1 LTAGFSLADN
11 SSGESPARHDR
22 IAHVTGT
29 YATAITVVALFLAAW
44 TLISAAANRPRGVA
58 LLASGLVLEVLLLG
72 FAIGGLVQMAGSD
85 RDLARAEFVMY
96 LVGALAI
103 PPAAFVWAW
112 GERSRAGTAVIA
124 LAFLITPVMILRV
137 QQVWAGSVG

>member
-1 LTAGFSLADN
+1 
-11 SSGESPARHDR
+11 
-22 IAHVTGT
+22 VTGP
-29 YATAITVVALFLAAW
+29 YATTITVVALVCAAW

-58 LLASGLVLEVLLLG
+58 LLASGLVLEVLLVG
-72 FAIGGLVQMAGSD
+72 FAIGGIVQMAGTD
-85 RDLARAEFVMY
+85 QELARGEFVMY
-96 LVGALAI
+96 LLGCLAI

-112 GERSRAGTAVIA
+112 GDRSRAGTAVIA